1 MTQHMRADS
10 LCLQCKGEN
19 TEILCWQLWQVK
31 IWADSTVSVWLKNL
45 LICIKTSSAWFSIV
59 FYNENVAEWV
69 SNNDTVKWVSSV
81 YYSMTLWQRDYNIY
95 AAYSR
100 KHYRLHM
107 HKTNVEEKKTIS
119 LLFNQLLS
127 HTLLHCLM
135 RSLTLSSQCTAAHR
149 VQCTLNNSE
158 IDECWEHREC
168 EQCSS
173 VRQ

>member
-1 MTQHMRADS
+1 MQRWKYRNFMLTTLTSQNLSRQYS
-10 LCLQCKGEN
+10 
-19 TEILCWQLWQVK
+19 
-31 IWADSTVSVWLKNL
+31 VSVIKRSSYLHEDFVSLIQHCL
-45 LICIKTSSAWFSIV
+45 LQQRCSWMSQQWWHSQMSLISSLQHDITTEN
-59 FYNENVAEWV
+59 YNSYTAC
-69 SNNDTVKWVSSV
+69 
-81 YYSMTLWQRDYNIY
+81 
-95 AAYSR
+95 SR
-100 KHYRLHM
+100 KHYRSHM

-119 LLFNQLLS
+119 LLSNQLLS

-173 VRQ
+173 AKQ